1 MVRLSLTGTN
11 YRLEHPPSHSWKLTL
26 KFKNLSTKNFF
37 IFNKSALEGKSEQ
50 NHHLVSESFFLSS
63 FVIIIWGLKGKFN
76 FLAYPPYNNNFLKEN

>member
-50 NHHLVSESFFLSS
+50 NHHLVSESFFFYL
-63 FVIIIWGLKGKFN
+63 L
-76 FLAYPPYNNNFLKEN
+76 LLL